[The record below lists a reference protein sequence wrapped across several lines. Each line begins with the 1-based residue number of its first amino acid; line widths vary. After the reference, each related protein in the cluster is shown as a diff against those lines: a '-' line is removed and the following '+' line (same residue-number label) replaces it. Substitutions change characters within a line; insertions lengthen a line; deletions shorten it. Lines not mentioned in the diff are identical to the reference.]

1 VTARMTALQM
11 AIDLMQAPSRV
22 RVARAKPLPEEL
34 ELLLR
39 IAARD
44 AQAMSEA
51 VRVSGRDKE
60 FLRAAAMFFI
70 EQILLGPQSD
80 SYRTLGGEATTP
92 TVDLRRN
99 MALLLRSL
107 HPDLEPQGDNAAAAW
122 RVARAWNDVKTPER
136 RAAYDAA
143 LAGAG
148 ASEIWRRRRTRRRR
162 RRHIARVD
170 VRRGFLLRALLFLL
184 GRGGAAGGA

>member
-1 VTARMTALQM
+1 MKARMNALQT

-22 RVARAKPLPEEL
+22 RVARTRPLPEEI

-44 AQAMSEA
+44 AQALGEA
-51 VRVSGRDKE
+51 ERASGRDRE

-80 SYRTLGGEATTP
+80 SYRALGGEATTP
-92 TVDLRRN
+92 TAELRRN

-122 RVARAWNDVKTPER
+122 RVARAWNDVKTKER
-136 RAAYDAA
+136 RAAYDETLAR
-143 LAGAG
+143 AGAG
-148 ASEIWRRRRTRRRR
+148 ESASRRRMRRRR
-162 RRHIARVD
+162 RRRVARVD